1 MSGIEQMSSQEL
13 NAKLMEFTGIIIN
26 EAGTERATL
35 AHASL
40 NQVFVAL
47 QNRGASQQAVDNAV
61 TEQGV
66 SDVPGQPED
75 AVLSNITMIQDRAPS
90 KETAEQA
97 SSAAP
102 EADIMEEDERSLPE
116 LGSSMWADDAE
127 EAAYKIAAEK
137 EEARRKE
144 QRAANMAAKAT
155 PAQNLKR
162 QPDDDAGETPWQRQ

>member
-13 NAKLMEFTGIIIN
+13 NAKLMEFTGMIIN
-26 EAGTERATL
+26 EAGTERATR

-61 TEQGV
+61 TEQGAS
-66 SDVPGQPED
+66 SDIPGQPED

-97 SSAAP
+97 SRAAP

-127 EAAYKIAAEK
+127 EATYKIAAEK

-144 QRAANMAAKAT
+144 QRGAKSS
-155 PAQNLKR
+155 
-162 QPDDDAGETPWQRQ
+162 